1 MSFMRRHWPFLL
13 ILLGIAVVRF
23 VILFGSQTHV
33 TSDEAIEGLMGK
45 HILEGRAFPF
55 YFYGISYNASCAW
68 EAYLAAI
75 SFAIAGVSVSAL
87 KVPIVLLSLA
97 CLALF
102 YVMAARL
109 YSIRIATWASLIYA
123 LWPGLAKWHY
133 QPRGYAFY
141 FLFIPLL
148 VILFLTVEKQEPRR
162 ARDFVLFGL
171 ACGIALWSMELLLI
185 TIVALWILLLLRRRF
200 SFRTFAV
207 TLGGFVIGYAPA
219 IWWNL
224 THFIIDPAT
233 GRSYPRNWYFV
244 FVEKPETGDLATRFG
259 LHAWREIFL
268 HEMPKFFG
276 ADTVLWYYPETKWTG
291 YVLSLVTA
299 IALIA
304 AASIALRWKS
314 IREAFTLGFST
325 NDATKDLLMLIF
337 IGVSFVPYLIAP
349 VRVPGYFLAAAFFMS
364 ILLARSADCW
374 LREKRSV
381 MRAAGAALVFATIV
395 CGVAAI
401 FETNRNQI
409 ETLTLLPNRRDYQM
423 TRVPGPDIDAVK
435 KDLDENGVKAV
446 WTTISFVYPLI
457 FETNEKLIASE
468 SIFGIDRP
476 VYPPS
481 IPKAEPSEHER
492 AVFVIEKDSPYR
504 RQIEETLALKSDTV
518 PRIRDH
524 GSLIVIEQRF
534 PIDPPQ

>member
-1 MSFMRRHWPFLL
+1 MTFMRRHWPFLL
-13 ILLGIAVVRF
+13 ILLGTAVVRL
-23 VILFGSQTHV
+23 VILFASQTHV

-75 SFAIAGVSVSAL
+75 SFAIAGVSVSTL
-87 KVPIVLLSLA
+87 KLPIVLLSLA

-102 YVMAARL
+102 YVMTRRL
-109 YSIRIATWASLIYA
+109 YSVRIATWATLIYA
-123 LWPGLAKWHY
+123 LWPSLAKWHY

-148 VILFLTVEKQEPRR
+148 IILFLTVEKQEPRR
-162 ARDFVLFGL
+162 ARDFFLFGL

-200 SFRTFAV
+200 SFRTFVV
-207 TLGGFVIGYAPA
+207 TLGGLVIGYAPA

-224 THFIIDPAT
+224 TH
-233 GRSYPRNWYFV
+233 SMRNWHFL
-244 FVEKPETGDLATRFG
+244 FFEKPESDGLAARFG
-259 LHAWREIFL
+259 LQAWREIFL
-268 HEMPKFFG
+268 HEMPKFFS
-276 ADTVLWYYPETKWTG
+276 ADTVLWYYPETKWAGCLLYLT
-291 YVLSLVTA
+291 VA
-299 IALIA
+299 IAVVG

-364 ILLARSADCW
+364 ILLARRAESW
-374 LREKRSV
+374 LREKRNV
-381 MRAAGAALVFATIV
+381 VRVAGAALLLATIV

-409 ETLTLLPNRRDYQM
+409 ETLTLLPNRHDYQM
-423 TRVPGPDIDAVK
+423 TRISGPDIDAVK

-504 RQIEETLALKSDTV
+504 RQIEETLALKSDTA